1 MTDPT
6 PTPKPRRRNSIS
18 SNFST
23 TSQFSLLSPR
33 SNIEIPDIDQTSNN
47 VKILQQ
53 KLMDLIIEK
62 RKNHSRFETQKI
74 NSTAKI
80 VSLEDQIDRANNKI
94 FEQHQVIE
102 DLKMKNE
109 SLSNELVNA
118 NSTGEMI
125 NRQLIAVQKE
135 FDGLVSDHNNLI
147 EKNQK
152 SEEIIVLQRTTIGC
166 LDERNKDLV
175 KKLTELEEKNQE
187 LVSRLKE
194 AEEKVPIPEV
204 LHDQTTQTIKMEE
217 ELDKKPISECQTI
230 SSKTSI
236 CNKPQEVHDLLYE
249 LKQLRQDIA
258 IDLIS

>member
-1 MTDPT
+1 MWFEIRCKFILYLFYTAHLNISEKKSILKAKMTDPT

-33 SNIEIPDIDQTSNN
+33 SNTEIPDINIDQTSNN

-94 FEQHQVIE
+94 FEQLQIIE
-102 DLKMKNE
+102 DLKMKNQ

-125 NRQLIAVQKE
+125 NQQLITVQKE
-135 FDGLVSDHNNLI
+135 FDDLVSDHNNLI

-166 LDERNKDLV
+166 LVVVE
-175 KKLTELEEKNQE
+175 
-187 LVSRLKE
+187 
-194 AEEKVPIPEV
+194 
-204 LHDQTTQTIKMEE
+204 
-217 ELDKKPISECQTI
+217 
-230 SSKTSI
+230 
-236 CNKPQEVHDLLYE
+236 
-249 LKQLRQDIA
+249 
-258 IDLIS
+258 

>member
-1 MTDPT
+1 
-6 PTPKPRRRNSIS
+6 
-18 SNFST
+18 
-23 TSQFSLLSPR
+23 
-33 SNIEIPDIDQTSNN
+33 
-47 VKILQQ
+47 
-53 KLMDLIIEK
+53 MDLIIEK

-102 DLKMKNE
+102 DLKARNQ

-125 NRQLIAVQKE
+125 NQQLITVQKE
-135 FDGLVSDHNNLI
+135 FDDLVSDHNNLI

-166 LDERNKDLV
+166 LDERNQDLV
-175 KKLTELEEKNQE
+175 KKLAALEEKNQE
-187 LVSRLKE
+187 FENRLKE
-194 AEEKVPIPEV
+194 VEEKAIPIPVV
-204 LHDQTTQTIKMEE
+204 LQNQTTQTIHVEE
-217 ELDKKPISECQTI
+217 EADKKLISECQTI

-236 CNKPQEVHDLLYE
+236 HNKPQEVHDLLYE